1 MPSGYA
7 AAVEA
12 AGNYHSGDDY
22 IVEFLGYRFSF
33 SSLDFEERVTAAAVR
48 LGLVS
53 HPELARAPVPAM
65 TLPRS
70 YAVVLPAYLAGL
82 LALDTQVSF
91 NGQLALGALTFAVLA
106 VALRP
111 LAPLVRG
118 QAVGVVL
125 LATVGEVTGSL

>member
-1 MPSGYA
+1 MTSRSPT
-7 AAVEA
+7 
-12 AGNYHSGDDY
+12 
-22 IVEFLGYRFSF
+22 R
-33 SSLDFEERVTAAAVR
+33 TAAAR
-48 LGLVS
+48 CS
-53 HPELARAPVPAM
+53 SSSPPRAGTSSSTGDERRHDGAHQRAEVPALPAPERGM

-118 QAVGVVL
+118 QAVGVV
-125 LATVGEVTGSL
+125 